1 MNHHP
6 MTAGCVSP
14 STQRG
19 MILVIVLWIVTLLAV
34 LAGTFAYAM
43 RIETRLASSTVE
55 RAQARALAEAGMVYA
70 VAWQLDHEAS
80 RTSWPPNGDPHLW
93 AFGGGQ
99 VQIRVSD
106 VFGLVNLNTADAEL
120 LKTLFAGAG
129 VEPGQQERLAET
141 ILESRQ
147 LGRSGMPSDAVFG
160 ATNSRGG
167 FGLNKVR
174 FESVEELQ
182 KMAGITPEIYHRI
195 AAVLTTFSNHQGVN
209 PELASADLLQVLGF
223 DERTV
228 ADYIAARARAAT
240 DGADTPPLPGGGKQ
254 SFFSAAGT
262 MKVYHIA
269 TTAETETGTTATLR
283 VVADPRAIPSGQT
296 MRLLSWRDGR

>member
-1 MNHHP
+1 MAN
-6 MTAGCVSP
+6 TRLLQ

-70 VAWQLDHEAS
+70 VAWQLDHEAN

-93 AFGGGQ
+93 TFGDGK
-99 VQIRVSD
+99 VQIRVAD
-106 VFGLVNLNTADAEL
+106 VFGLVNINTADADL

-129 VEPGQQERLAET
+129 VEPGQQDHLAEMV
-141 ILESRQ
+141 LESRQ
-147 LGRSGMPSDAVFG
+147 LGQSSTNSDAVFG
-160 ATNSRGG
+160 ATSSLGG
-167 FGLNKVR
+167 PGLKNAR

-182 KMAGITPEIYHRI
+182 KIAGITPEIYNRI
-195 AAVLTTFSNHQGVN
+195 AFGITTFSNHRGVN
-209 PELASADLLQVLGF
+209 PELAPGELLQILGF

-228 ADYIAARARAAT
+228 ADYVAGRSKAAA
-240 DGADTPPLPGGGKQ
+240 DGADTPSLPGGGNQ
-254 SFFSAAGT
+254 SFFSAGF
-262 MKVYHIA
+262 MRVYHISS
-269 TTAETETGTTATLR
+269 TAETQTGTTATLR
-283 VVADPRAIPSGQT
+283 VAVDPRGIPSGQT